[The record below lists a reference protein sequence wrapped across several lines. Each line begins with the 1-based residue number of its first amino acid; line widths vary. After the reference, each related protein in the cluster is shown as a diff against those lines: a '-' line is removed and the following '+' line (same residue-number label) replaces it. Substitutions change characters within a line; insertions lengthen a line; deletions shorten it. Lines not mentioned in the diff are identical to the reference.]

1 MIYTLEEIKLRS
13 HKEELKSKLELISDL
28 MLTVRCEL
36 EDTVR
41 CNDKIID
48 WNKMMEIKQLIHTIS
63 DFVNDEVV
71 KYR

>member
-1 MIYTLEEIKLRS
+1 MIYTLDEIKLRS

-48 WNKMMEIKQLIHTIS
+48 WDKMKEIKEFIHTIS
-63 DFVNDEVV
+63 EFVNDEVV